1 VIDVVAVVLIIMC
14 LAAGLCGHAT
24 QPLPIRGAGRWL
36 RTTLKSRQTA
46 RRAPNRPSRDSSTA
60 TPAPRPSHT
69 PLWARSQPHT
79 YKEAA

>member
-1 VIDVVAVVLIIMC
+1 VIHVVAVALLVVL
-14 LAAGLCGHAT
+14 LTAGLCGHAT

-36 RTTLKSRQTA
+36 RTALRSRQAA
-46 RRAPNRPSRDSSTA
+46 RRAPNRPSRDSSTVA
-60 TPAPRPSHT
+60 PAPRPSHA

>member
-1 VIDVVAVVLIIMC
+1 VIHVVAVALIIMC

-36 RTTLKSRQTA
+36 RTALRSRQAA
-46 RRAPNRPSRDSSTA
+46 RTAPNRPSRDSNPVA
-60 TPAPRPSHT
+60 PTPRASHT
-69 PLWARSQPHT
+69 PLWARNQPHT

>member
-1 VIDVVAVVLIIMC
+1 MIDVVAVVLIIMC

-24 QPLPIRGAGRWL
+24 QPLPVRGVGRWL
-36 RTTLKSRQTA
+36 RTALRSRHTA
-46 RRAPNRPSRDSSTA
+46 HRAPNRPSRDSSTA
-60 TPAPRPSHT
+60 RPAPRPSHT

>member
-24 QPLPIRGAGRWL
+24 QPLPVRGVGRWL
-36 RTTLKSRQTA
+36 RTALRSRQAA
-46 RRAPNRPSRDSSTA
+46 RRGPNTRPGDSSTA
-60 TPAPRPSHT
+60 TPAPRPSRA

>member
-1 VIDVVAVVLIIMC
+1 VIHVAAVVLIIMC

-36 RTTLKSRQTA
+36 RTALKSRQTA
-46 RRAPNRPSRDSSTA
+46 RRAPNRPSRDSSTVA
-60 TPAPRPSHT
+60 PAPKPSRT

-79 YKEAA
+79 YEEAA

>member
-1 VIDVVAVVLIIMC
+1 VIHVVAVALIIMC

-24 QPLPIRGAGRWL
+24 QPLPVRGAGRWL
-36 RTTLKSRQTA
+36 RTALRSRQAA
-46 RRAPNRPSRDSSTA
+46 RRAPNRPSRDSSTVA
-60 TPAPRPSHT
+60 PAPRPSHT

>member
-1 VIDVVAVVLIIMC
+1 MIDVVAVVLIIMC

-36 RTTLKSRQTA
+36 RTALKSRQAA
-46 RRAPNRPSRDSSTA
+46 RRAPNRPSR
-60 TPAPRPSHT
+60 T

>member
-24 QPLPIRGAGRWL
+24 QPLPVRGVGRWL
-36 RTTLKSRQTA
+36 RTALRSRQAA
-46 RRAPNRPSRDSSTA
+46 RTAPNRPSRDSSTVA
-60 TPAPRPSHT
+60 PAPRASQA

-79 YKEAA
+79 YEEAA